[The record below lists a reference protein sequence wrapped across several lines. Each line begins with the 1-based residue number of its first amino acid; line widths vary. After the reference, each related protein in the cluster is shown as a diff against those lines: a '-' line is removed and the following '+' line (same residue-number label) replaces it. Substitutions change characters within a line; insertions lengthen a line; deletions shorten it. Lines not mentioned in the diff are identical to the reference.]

1 MQYKASNKNTS
12 PLPPVSINHLH
23 SNSNNNSTKPH
34 LNRANFKLISRKT
47 TCTKA
52 STVEDVDA
60 AADEAADAEDAEED
74 EDTKASSQDS
84 HPNTKDKECTNLKA
98 TTKDKCK
105 AKDKDRHQSHNS
117 QIQSNTSKIGTI
129 ATLVAMML
137 KTGITV
143 PPVPIP
149 SQIMSGTQLDRI
161 PVMDARRGNIKI
173 VSDG

>member
-1 MQYKASNKNTS
+1 MQYKASNKNTF

-23 SNSNNNSTKPH
+23 SNSSNNSTKPH

-47 TCTKA
+47 TCAKA
-52 STVEDVDA
+52 STVQDVDA

-105 AKDKDRHQSHNS
+105 AKDRDRYQSCNT
-117 QIQSNTSKIGTI
+117 QIQSNTSRIGTI

-143 PPVPIP
+143 PPVPIQ

>member
-98 TTKDKCK
+98 TTTDKCK

-143 PPVPIP
+143 PPARILN
-149 SQIMSGTQLDRI
+149 QIMSGTRPARI
-161 PVMDARRGNIKI
+161 LAMDAKRDNTRI